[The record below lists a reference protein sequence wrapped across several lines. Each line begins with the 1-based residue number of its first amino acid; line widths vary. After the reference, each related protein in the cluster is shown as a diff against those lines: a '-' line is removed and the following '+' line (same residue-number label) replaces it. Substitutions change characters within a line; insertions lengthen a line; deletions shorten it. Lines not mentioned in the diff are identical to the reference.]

1 MWKVLQGD
9 YAVVGTSGIYN
20 VFLKFLHIRIPA
32 KGNPV
37 QAIDKM
43 EDHVREL
50 EELNVTIP
58 KFLHG
63 MLLLSKLPPYMKFV
77 AQLAQTNSV
86 DEISPDDI
94 KVRALNAYQAEFGA
108 PRQEASNRVTA
119 VHRNRGTPQ
128 FRNQR
133 GGHRQQQQR
142 QQQPSSSNDS
152 DARGDNNHHGRVRR
166 RGRGRG
172 RGRGGNQGAR
182 EATESSHFLAS
193 MARIDMSPPRELEP
207 EDTTPP
213 YSLKSVRAGPLH
225 KASPSTFHPTMGAAS
240 RLADRI
246 GVKGTP
252 EALRILERVAS
263 VLPSATIEEVESDEE
278 EYAEDSE
285 IEDTRASKRMRSTP
299 LADRIGSPV
308 DDADVEDDEGGS
320 SDYEVWKDP
329 FGIGINNTNTV
340 KYANTAYNHLMAHG
354 YYDNTSFGDEI
365 DQEILD
371 TLEGQQA
378 AAQEAEAEDDD
389 HEYVICQS
397 LCNQAYASTAGFAEY
412 IATAGLGEHFA
423 PNSYVSDRASDMY
436 LYSLCPH
443 NAEYATCSSCK
454 GKERAG

>member
-1 MWKVLQGD
+1 MSSSALTNLVPVLNGENSVLWFQQMTAYLMSTGEWDIIEDYVELTVVDVFYHVVDVPAVMSPGGQHVATAATTQTRNDLCLATNDSYLRLSEDYVEHLKSTAEWKAKDSKVRGHILLRCSTAIQKKIKNEDCAFDMWKVLQGD

-207 EDTTPP
+207 EDSTPP

-278 EYAEDSE
+278 G
-285 IEDTRASKRMRSTP
+285 P
-299 LADRIGSPV
+299 WLF
-308 DDADVEDDEGGS
+308 VEGAL
-320 SDYEVWKDP
+320 VMTK
-329 FGIGINNTNTV
+329 GIYQCVN
-340 KYANTAYNHLMAHG
+340 KH
-354 YYDNTSFGDEI
+354 D
-365 DQEILD
+365 
-371 TLEGQQA
+371 
-378 AAQEAEAEDDD
+378 
-389 HEYVICQS
+389 
-397 LCNQAYASTAGFAEY
+397 
-412 IATAGLGEHFA
+412 
-423 PNSYVSDRASDMY
+423 
-436 LYSLCPH
+436 
-443 NAEYATCSSCK
+443 
-454 GKERAG
+454 